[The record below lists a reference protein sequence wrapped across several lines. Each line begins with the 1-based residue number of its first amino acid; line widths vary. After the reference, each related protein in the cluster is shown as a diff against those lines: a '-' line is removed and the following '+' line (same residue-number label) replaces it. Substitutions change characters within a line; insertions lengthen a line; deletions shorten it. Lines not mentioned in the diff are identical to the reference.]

1 MIHTESP
8 ISKLCNKKTK
18 SFRTVEFV
26 DNTIILNFIYS
37 NRNQENGHFLSVIV
51 RSYIFGQ
58 LNYINFLT

>member
-26 DNTIILNFIYS
+26 DNRIITFVILNFIYS
-37 NRNQENGHFLSVIV
+37 NRNQENGHFLSVIIGL
-51 RSYIFGQ
+51 IFLGS
-58 LNYINFLT
+58 

>member
-37 NRNQENGHFLSVIV
+37 NRNQENGHFLSVIIGL
-51 RSYIFGQ
+51 IFLGS
-58 LNYINFLT
+58 